1 MTSSE
6 SWVVFQS
13 DDKNLNYSR
22 LDWVQEQNTWCTQI
36 AGASVSLTFDYYI
49 ANVWATYDPTWQQV
63 PAVSATQDGKSVP
76 IQPPPRTPSMENCD
90 PNAWAQWLVLSSQ
103 DELNNHT
110 LKIVA
115 EGASENTPFCL
126 LEVDVKAPVRSG
138 VLAEA
143 NAAGSNGTATSST
156 TQTSSST
163 PSSTSPPSSSASRA
177 LSTGAIVGVVIGAVS
192 LTFLI
197 CGALFYWYRRHR
209 KHQYTPTDLDDDG
222 SSIRKSP
229 SARPLHLPKLFP
241 RWKPTEPGW
250 IETRPPVSLLPHIR
264 RNSSPTP
271 PLHVSD
277 DSRRSSMER
286 TESSMSEHTVGLSEL
301 GLALARDLRDER
313 PNLDAPPLHRAS
325 RTVGEVA
332 SPVSSQ
338 ATPSLHS
345 PTS

>member
-6 SWVVFQS
+6 SWVVFES

-36 AGASVSLTFDYYI
+36 AGASVSLIFDCESTNTSQIYIGEEADLVRTLHDSDYI

-76 IQPPPRTPSMENCD
+76 IQPPPRTPNRENCD

-103 DELNNHT
+103 DELKNHT

-126 LEVDVKAPVRSG
+126 LEVDVKGPVRFG

-163 PSSTSPPSSSASRA
+163 YSSTSPPSWSASRG

-192 LTFLI
+192 LTLLL

-209 KHQYTPTDLDDDG
+209 KHQYTRTDMDDDG
-222 SSIRKSP
+222 
-229 SARPLHLPKLFP
+229 
-241 RWKPTEPGW
+241 T
-250 IETRPPVSLLPHIR
+250 
-264 RNSSPTP
+264 
-271 PLHVSD
+271 
-277 DSRRSSMER
+277 
-286 TESSMSEHTVGLSEL
+286 
-301 GLALARDLRDER
+301 
-313 PNLDAPPLHRAS
+313 
-325 RTVGEVA
+325 
-332 SPVSSQ
+332 
-338 ATPSLHS
+338 
-345 PTS
+345 